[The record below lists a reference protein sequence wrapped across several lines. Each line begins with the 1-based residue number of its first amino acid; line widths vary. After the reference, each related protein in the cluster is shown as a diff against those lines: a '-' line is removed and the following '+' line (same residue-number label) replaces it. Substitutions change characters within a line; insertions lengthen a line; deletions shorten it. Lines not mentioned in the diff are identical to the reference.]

1 MSGYRLSRGWLF
13 SAVGCGLLL
22 SAMIWEP
29 PFQRELIVF
38 GVVALMLAVSS
49 LLRRSV

>member
-1 MSGYRLSRGWLF
+1 MSGFRLSRGWVF

-22 SAMIWEP
+22 SAVIWEP

-38 GVVALMLAVSS
+38 GVVALMLALTG